1 MCKVVFLET
10 SGIVLFSVSVY
21 KECVF
26 LSDVKG
32 LDGWGIYSFKY
43 QWIGKKSAGKVLM
56 QLSLYFGYSN
66 ILLHFLT
73 HKCRFRKC
81 VHG

>member
-43 QWIGKKSAGKVLM
+43 QWIGKKKVLEK
-56 QLSLYFGYSN
+56 Y
-66 ILLHFLT
+66 
-73 HKCRFRKC
+73 
-81 VHG
+81 